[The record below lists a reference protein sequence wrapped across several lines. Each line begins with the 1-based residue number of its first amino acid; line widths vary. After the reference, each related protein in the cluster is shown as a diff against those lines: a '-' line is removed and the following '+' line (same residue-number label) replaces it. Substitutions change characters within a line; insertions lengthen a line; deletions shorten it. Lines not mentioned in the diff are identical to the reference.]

1 MLDRKKHYLQ
11 VALNSTPSDARD
23 IISKLPISD
32 RIIIEAGTPLIKEY
46 GAGVIQDIRSYLNSR
61 SFGSNGLDPYI
72 VADMKCMDRG
82 EEEARIAAD
91 NGASAAVALGQAP
104 TETLNSFIQACKA
117 SGIDSMIDMMNVEK
131 PYQVIRKLKDLPT
144 VVILHR
150 GVDEE
155 QYSDKMLPIHMIN
168 KIKGTF
174 NVIVAV
180 AGGDSA
186 REIQSASF
194 NGADIIVV
202 WKNFYTPSEDIES
215 LANNFLANIK

>member
-1 MLDRKKHYLQ
+1 MLSRKQHYLQ

-23 IISKLPISD
+23 IIYKLPVSD
-32 RIIIEAGTPLIKEY
+32 RILLEAGTPLIKAY
-46 GAGVIQDIRSYLNSR
+46 GAGVIQDLRSYYNAR
-61 SFGSNGLDPYI
+61 AVNGQTPEPYI
-72 VADMKCMDRG
+72 VADLKCMDRG
-82 EEEARIAAD
+82 GEEAKIAAD

-104 TETLNSFIQACKA
+104 TETLNAFIEGCF
-117 SGIDSMIDMMNVEK
+117 SYGIDSMVDMMNVDK
-131 PYQVIRKLKDLPT
+131 PYQVLRKLKKLPT

-155 QYSDKMLPIHMIN
+155 KYSNKMLPIHMIT
-168 KIKGTF
+168 KIKGAF

-180 AGGDSA
+180 AGGDTP

-202 WKNFYTPSEDIES
+202 WKNFYTPTADIDV
-215 LANNFLANIK
+215 LANNFLAEIK

>member
-1 MLDRKKHYLQ
+1 
-11 VALNSTPSDARD
+11 
-23 IISKLPISD
+23 
-32 RIIIEAGTPLIKEY
+32 
-46 GAGVIQDIRSYLNSR
+46 
-61 SFGSNGLDPYI
+61 
-72 VADMKCMDRG
+72 
-82 EEEARIAAD
+82 
-91 NGASAAVALGQAP
+91 
-104 TETLNSFIQACKA
+104 
-117 SGIDSMIDMMNVEK
+117 MMNVEK

-155 QYSDKMLPIHMIN
+155 RYSNKMLPIHMIN